1 MSDTS
6 ETDLQ
11 ELPSMSEK
19 VKFWEEQDKIN
30 QALIPRVIEMAETL
44 EDLSEEIAKIND
56 RISSTE
62 ARIKQDVSKSRE
74 ERLEEIEG
82 DLRRLNRA
90 LVNLQKEGGGSQK
103 GVGQDFRQVKL
114 MAQFGAVL
122 SVTAMIALLVF
133 MFSLS

>member
-103 GVGQDFRQVKL
+103 GVGQDFRRVKL